1 MLKRAGI
8 RVLYAAVLKSGN
20 NPIGVLTLHYLVE
33 HDADKQLSKHACELC
48 EAVNLVQNA
57 LDARVID

>member
-33 HDADKQLSKHACELC
+33 HEQTRTVTASYEPSMQKS
-48 EAVNLVQNA
+48 
-57 LDARVID
+57 